1 MTRELKYWKLP
12 QIIDVKEGKEWSSIP
27 KMARVIPFGYKQ
39 SEEDSDLLLPIPEQ
53 LDMLEQ
59 AKKYTK
65 QYSWREIANWL
76 SSSTGRTISHE
87 GLRKRLKN
95 ERQRKNKVKSLRQW
109 AEYAEK
115 TINKAKE
122 IESKRTGAI
131 SDRAIT

>member
-1 MTRELKYWKLP
+1 MNRKLKYWKLP

-27 KMARVIPFGYKQ
+27 KMARVIPFGYEQ
-39 SEEDSDLLLPIPEQ
+39 STEDPDLLLPIPEQ

-76 SSSTGRTISHE
+76 SSSTGRSISHE
-87 GLRKRLKN
+87 GLRKRLHN
-95 ERQRKNKVKSLRQW
+95 ERQRKNKAKSLRQW

-131 SDRAIT
+131 SDRAST